1 MSPCVAFWFHNN
13 IGQAVLQINFEKI
26 SLKFSKVC
34 YTVSYDFLM
43 KDLRFSLIEFDLG
56 VRNMK
61 SLVIAEKPS
70 VARDIARVLGANQK
84 NGGVLEGKKYVVTW
98 ALGHLITLADPEEY
112 DKKYEKWER
121 STLPMMPKDMK
132 LVVIRQTGKQFS
144 VVKTQLFRKD
154 IEEIIIA
161 TDAGREGELVARWI
175 LEKAGCHKPIKRL
188 WISSVTDKAI
198 KEGFANLKDGHAYD
212 NLYRAAVARAEADWL
227 VGMNGTR
234 ALTCKYN
241 AQLSCGRVQTPTLAM
256 IARREEEIR
265 QFTPKEYYGVSVE
278 TQDVKWTWRDEKTK
292 SFRTFSRE
300 KAEEIRRKTETA
312 SLEVT
317 RIEEKTKK
325 SMAPGLYDLT
335 TLQREA
341 NQKYGFSAK
350 ETLNIM
356 QRLYE
361 NHKVLTYPRTDS
373 RYIGKDIVPTIRERL
388 KACGIG
394 PYRKLAGALMN
405 KPVQA
410 NSSFVDD
417 KKVSD
422 HHAIIPTEQ
431 FVQLDHMTNEER
443 KIYDMVVRRFLA
455 VLYPPFEYQQVTME
469 AKAAG
474 ETFAASGKVV
484 KSQGWKEVYEG
495 GDQEESEEDEEK
507 LKDQRLPKMQTGQK
521 LKVLRAALNTGKTKP
536 PARFT
541 EATLLAAMENPVKFM
556 ETRDK
561 EAVKT
566 IGETGGLGTVA
577 TRADIIEKLFHS
589 FMMEKKGNEIHITS
603 KAKQLLEL
611 VPEDLKKPE
620 LTADWEMKLS
630 QIAKGKIRQGDFLHE
645 IRDYTCEI
653 VDEIKSGEGTFRHD
667 NLTNKVCPRC
677 GKKLLAVNG
686 KNSKML
692 VCQDR
697 ECGYR
702 ETISRTTNARCPK
715 CHKRMEMYVKG
726 KEETFIC
733 ACGYKEKLSAF
744 QARRKKEG
752 AGVGK
757 RDVQNYLRRQQ
768 KEANEPVNNAFAQA
782 LSGIKL

>member
-1 MSPCVAFWFHNN
+1 
-13 IGQAVLQINFEKI
+13 
-26 SLKFSKVC
+26 
-34 YTVSYDFLM
+34 
-43 KDLRFSLIEFDLG
+43 
-56 VRNMK
+56 MK

-112 DKKYEKWER
+112 DKKYEKWEM

-782 LSGIKL
+782 LAGLNLNGGDQT

>member
-1 MSPCVAFWFHNN
+1 
-13 IGQAVLQINFEKI
+13 
-26 SLKFSKVC
+26 
-34 YTVSYDFLM
+34 
-43 KDLRFSLIEFDLG
+43 
-56 VRNMK
+56 MK

-84 NGGVLEGKKYVVTW
+84 NGGILEGKNYVVTW
-98 ALGHLITLADPEEY
+98 ALGHLVTLADPEEY
-112 DKKYEKWER
+112 DRKYEKWEMAA
-121 STLPMMPKDMK
+121 LPMLPKEMK
-132 LVVIRQTGKQFS
+132 LVVIRQTGRQFS

-154 IEEIIIA
+154 IGEIIIA

-198 KEGFANLKDGHAYD
+198 KEGFANLKDGHDYD

-256 IARREEEIR
+256 IAKREEEIR
-265 QFTPKEYYGVSVE
+265 KFVPKEYYGISLE

-300 KAEEIRRKTETA
+300 RAEQIKGRLENAALEITSVEKKAKKT
-312 SLEVT
+312 
-317 RIEEKTKK
+317 
-325 SMAPGLYDLT
+325 MAPGLYDLT

-341 NQKYGFSAK
+341 NLKYGFSAK

-373 RYIGKDIVPTIRERL
+373 RYIGKDIVPTIKERL

-405 KPVQA
+405 KPVQV
-410 NSSFVDD
+410 NGSFVDD
-417 KKVSD
+417 KRVSD

-455 VLYPPFEYQQVTME
+455 VLYPASQYEQVTME

-474 ETFAASGKVV
+474 ETFAASGKVI
-484 KSQGWKEVYEG
+484 KSLGWKEVYEG
-495 GDQEESEEDEEK
+495 GADDDLEDEADDEKK
-507 LKDQRLPKMQTGQK
+507 LKDQRLPEMKTGTR
-521 LKVLRAALNTGKTKP
+521 LKILKTSLNTGKTKP

-566 IGETGGLGTVA
+566 LGETGGLGTVA

-630 QIAKGKIRQGDFLHE
+630 QIAKGRIRQGDFLHQ

-653 VDEIKSGEGTFRHD
+653 VDEIKTGEGTFRHD
-667 NLTNKVCPRC
+667 NLTNKVCPQC

-726 KEETFIC
+726 KEETFVC
-733 ACGYKEKLSAF
+733 QCGYKEKLSAF
-744 QARRKKEG
+744 QARRQKEG

>member
-1 MSPCVAFWFHNN
+1 
-13 IGQAVLQINFEKI
+13 
-26 SLKFSKVC
+26 
-34 YTVSYDFLM
+34 
-43 KDLRFSLIEFDLG
+43 
-56 VRNMK
+56 MK

-84 NGGVLEGKKYVVTW
+84 NGGILEGKNYVVTW
-98 ALGHLITLADPEEY
+98 ALGHLVTLADPEEY
-112 DKKYEKWER
+112 DKKYEKWEMAA
-121 STLPMMPKDMK
+121 LPMLPEEMK
-132 LVVIRQTGKQFS
+132 LVVIRQTGRQFS

-154 IEEIIIA
+154 IGEIIIA

-198 KEGFANLKDGHAYD
+198 KEGFANLKDGHDYD

-256 IARREEEIR
+256 IAKREEEIR
-265 QFTPKEYYGVSVE
+265 KFVPKEYYGISLE

-300 KAEEIRRKTETA
+300 RAEQIKGRLENAALEITSVEKKAKKT
-312 SLEVT
+312 
-317 RIEEKTKK
+317 
-325 SMAPGLYDLT
+325 MAPGLYDLT

-341 NQKYGFSAK
+341 NLKYGFSAK

-373 RYIGKDIVPTIRERL
+373 RYIGKDIVPTIKERL

-405 KPVQA
+405 KPVQV
-410 NSSFVDD
+410 NGSFVDD
-417 KKVSD
+417 KRVSD

-455 VLYPPFEYQQVTME
+455 VLYPASQYEQVTME

-474 ETFAASGKVV
+474 ETFAASGKVI
-484 KSQGWKEVYEG
+484 KSLGWKEVYEG
-495 GDQEESEEDEEK
+495 GADDDLEDEAEDEKK
-507 LKDQRLPKMQTGQK
+507 LKDQRLPEMKTGTR
-521 LKVLRAALNTGKTKP
+521 LKILKTSLNTGKTKP

-566 IGETGGLGTVA
+566 LGETGGLGTVA

-630 QIAKGKIRQGDFLHE
+630 QIAKGRIRQGDFLHQ

-653 VDEIKSGEGTFRHD
+653 VDEIKTGEGTFRHD
-667 NLTNKVCPRC
+667 NLTNKVCPQC

-726 KEETFIC
+726 KEETFVC
-733 ACGYKEKLSAF
+733 QCGYKEKLSAF
-744 QARRKKEG
+744 QARRQKEG

-757 RDVQNYLRRQQ
+757 RDVQNYLRKQQ